1 MCVCI
6 YMSRRAAA
14 DNPIQKVVVSLQPPQ
29 THQSSNSNS
38 LLSNDNVVAFA
49 PGVLKG
55 HVGLIKIVPEPYV
68 PHVVPHVIHKPDTPR
83 LLFPPKPHVHP
94 EEHKPHK
101 PHEPQVD
108 PDDEVE
114 PKKPGEPEP
123 PKKYV
128 APGRRNPKADQN
140 HSRLTYE
147 EAKRCLEEEYTV
159 HLDMKQR
166 PYKPVTQLKDIQH
179 GSQISIRA
187 PGQGQIKLISG
198 EIRFFEKHFD
208 VMFPPEGSPSFEWT
222 KEDKKTGQRHK
233 HSYTSVVVYIGSA
246 GGHHC
251 SQYTQIYHDTLF
263 VLVDKRS
270 HHVGL
275 HNPDFNNIH
284 MIKEKWMGQRQVR
297 RFLRDTEGPGPKI
310 LESGCPVLFVSDIRS
325 DDTREM
331 SLKSGDMSVERDQN
345 TQVHVL
351 EALRGQGANIIAYL
365 LKYRGPF
372 EFKEGDVCSRTAGEL
387 WLQSYA
393 PHSSTELRIAGMCPT
408 NKKEKVGTEEYQIG
422 VTERILSH
430 INVVLRVNQY
440 WDAKGVAAV
449 IAVMRENRKDWD
461 EENKEKDQL
470 RFQQTIAH
478 VNHVPTREVERLVL
492 ASPTPSTLGSSCSN
506 ISCFM

>member
-1 MCVCI
+1 
-6 YMSRRAAA
+6 MSRRAAT
-14 DNPIQKVVVSLQPPQ
+14 DDPIQKVVVSSQPPQ
-29 THQSSNSNS
+29 TPESSNSNS

-55 HVGLIKIVPEPYV
+55 HVGLITIVPEKY
-68 PHVVPHVIHKPDTPR
+68 
-83 LLFPPKPHVHP
+83 VHP
-94 EEHKPHK
+94 KQPKKHVEPEEP
-101 PHEPQVD
+101 EE
-108 PDDEVE
+108 EVE
-114 PKKPGEPEP
+114 PEKPKPSPG
-123 PKKYV
+123 KYV
-128 APGRRNPKADQN
+128 APGRRNPQADQN

-147 EAKRCLEEEYTV
+147 EARRCLKEEYTV
-159 HLDMKQR
+159 HPGMKQR
-166 PYKPVTQLKDIQH
+166 PYKPVRQLKDIQD

-198 EIRFFEKHFD
+198 EIRFFEEHFNI
-208 VMFPPEGSPSFEWT
+208 MFPKGDPPSFEWT
-222 KEDKKTGQRHK
+222 KEDKKTGQRHT
-233 HSYTSVVVYIGSA
+233 HSYTSVVMYIGSA

-251 SQYTQIYHDTLF
+251 SQYTQIYPDTLF

-284 MIKEKWMGQRQVR
+284 MIKERWMGKTQVR
-297 RFLRDTEGPGPKI
+297 QFLRDTEGPGPKI
-310 LESGCPVLFVSDIRS
+310 LQSGCPVLFVSDIRS

-351 EALRGQGANIIAYL
+351 EAFRNQGANVIAYL

-372 EFKEGDVCSRTAGEL
+372 EFKEGDVCNRTAGEL

-393 PHSSTELRIAGMCPT
+393 PHSSTELRIAGECPE
-408 NKKEKVGTEEYQIG
+408 NKKEKVGTEEYVIG

-430 INVVLRVNQY
+430 INVVLRVDQH

-449 IAVMRENRKDWD
+449 IAVVRENRKGWD
-461 EENKEKDQL
+461 KEDAKKDEL
-470 RFQQTIAH
+470 RIKQTIAH
-478 VNHVPTREVERLVL
+478 TNHVPQDDVKKLVL
-492 ASPTPSTLGSSCSN
+492 ASPVPSTLDSSFSN
-506 ISCFM
+506 ISRFM